1 MACRHNLYCAA
12 SKHKACVAV
21 ALMTFTLLAASAL
34 ALHLPRLVPAPQ
46 FSRLS
51 TPRCAEI
58 PVPDDL
64 GPVVDVAAKVDPEFT
79 RLATLDAAI
88 DDLLAH
94 GSGESLLPALGRR
107 LDLLLDG
114 RLIERLD
121 ERVAA
126 SAEPAPLAELRE
138 VSLAFLEEVA
148 SHVQELDPELAAAEQ
163 AAEKAAADASA
174 AASAAASAGDLGVA
188 AAAGAAVARFDPSA
202 APPPEPEPAAAT
214 PPNSAEARA
223 RYRFRLE
230 QLLDAA
236 KAGVAPLDT
245 ALREMRDELDGGFF
259 AHLQWEV
266 DQQVAAKNR
275 KVLEIL
281 ELVVQRACLEVERA
295 EPELQLLGQLLQVQ
309 STEVRREMY
318 ETRLKPLGVDAQRRF
333 AAALSGTEG
342 ELEKAQLRG
351 DAVDATLLRQIRTIG
366 AECKECAPAV
376 GDVLVELGGEQ
387 LGGGGVG
394 GDAGGEF
401 SP

>member
-1 MACRHNLYCAA
+1 MIL
-12 SKHKACVAV
+12 
-21 ALMTFTLLAASAL
+21 TLAASAL
-34 ALHLPRLVPAPQ
+34 ALHLPAVARPPQ

-202 APPPEPEPAAAT
+202 APPPEPEPAAT
-214 PPNSAEARA
+214 PPPNSA
-223 RYRFRLE
+223 
-230 QLLDAA
+230 
-236 KAGVAPLDT
+236 
-245 ALREMRDELDGGFF
+245 
-259 AHLQWEV
+259 
-266 DQQVAAKNR
+266 
-275 KVLEIL
+275 
-281 ELVVQRACLEVERA
+281 
-295 EPELQLLGQLLQVQ
+295 
-309 STEVRREMY
+309 
-318 ETRLKPLGVDAQRRF
+318 
-333 AAALSGTEG
+333 
-342 ELEKAQLRG
+342 
-351 DAVDATLLRQIRTIG
+351 
-366 AECKECAPAV
+366 
-376 GDVLVELGGEQ
+376 
-387 LGGGGVG
+387 
-394 GDAGGEF
+394 
-401 SP
+401 

>member
-1 MACRHNLYCAA
+1 M
-12 SKHKACVAV
+12 
-21 ALMTFTLLAASAL
+21 
-34 ALHLPRLVPAPQ
+34 
-46 FSRLS
+46 
-51 TPRCAEI
+51 
-58 PVPDDL
+58 
-64 GPVVDVAAKVDPEFT
+64 
-79 RLATLDAAI
+79 
-88 DDLLAH
+88 
-94 GSGESLLPALGRR
+94 
-107 LDLLLDG
+107 
-114 RLIERLD
+114 
-121 ERVAA
+121 
-126 SAEPAPLAELRE
+126 
-138 VSLAFLEEVA
+138 
-148 SHVQELDPELAAAEQ
+148 
-163 AAEKAAADASA
+163 
-174 AASAAASAGDLGVA
+174 
-188 AAAGAAVARFDPSA
+188 
-202 APPPEPEPAAAT
+202 
-214 PPNSAEARA
+214 RA
-223 RYRFRLE
+223 
-230 QLLDAA
+230 
-236 KAGVAPLDT
+236 
-245 ALREMRDELDGGFF
+245 ELDGGFF

-387 LGGGGVG
+387 LGGGGGAG

>member
-51 TPRCAEI
+51 TPRCAET

-163 AAEKAAADASA
+163 AAEKAAADA
-174 AASAAASAGDLGVA
+174 
-188 AAAGAAVARFDPSA
+188 
-202 APPPEPEPAAAT
+202 
-214 PPNSAEARA
+214 AEAA
-223 RYRFRLE
+223 E
-230 QLLDAA
+230 AADADA
-236 KAGVAPLDT
+236 QEEAAEEEK
-245 ALREMRDELDGGFF
+245 DEL
-259 AHLQWEV
+259 
-266 DQQVAAKNR
+266 
-275 KVLEIL
+275 
-281 ELVVQRACLEVERA
+281 
-295 EPELQLLGQLLQVQ
+295 
-309 STEVRREMY
+309 
-318 ETRLKPLGVDAQRRF
+318 
-333 AAALSGTEG
+333 
-342 ELEKAQLRG
+342 
-351 DAVDATLLRQIRTIG
+351 
-366 AECKECAPAV
+366 
-376 GDVLVELGGEQ
+376 
-387 LGGGGVG
+387 
-394 GDAGGEF
+394 
-401 SP
+401 

>member
-1 MACRHNLYCAA
+1 MI
-12 SKHKACVAV
+12 
-21 ALMTFTLLAASAL
+21 TLAASAL
-34 ALHLPRLVPAPQ
+34 ALHLPAVARPPQ

-202 APPPEPEPAAAT
+202 APPPEPEPEAAP

-245 ALREMRDELDGGFF
+245 ALREMRAELDGGFF

-394 GDAGGEF
+394 GVGDAGGEF

>member
-1 MACRHNLYCAA
+1 MMFSLA
-12 SKHKACVAV
+12 
-21 ALMTFTLLAASAL
+21 AASAL
-34 ALHLPRLVPAPQ
+34 ALHLPAVARPQ

-64 GPVVDVAAKVDPEFT
+64 GPVVDVAATVDPEFT

-202 APPPEPEPAAAT
+202 APPPEPAAAT
-214 PPNSAEARA
+214 PPPNSAEARA

-236 KAGVAPLDT
+236 KAGVAPLDS
-245 ALREMRDELDGGFF
+245 ALREMRAELDGGFF

>member
-1 MACRHNLYCAA
+1 MM
-12 SKHKACVAV
+12 V
-21 ALMTFTLLAASAL
+21 FLAASAL
-34 ALHLPRLVPAPQ
+34 ALHLLAVARPPQ
-46 FSRLS
+46 FSRHA

-188 AAAGAAVARFDPSA
+188 AAAGAAVARPVGGAAAGAGAAA
-202 APPPEPEPAAAT
+202 AP

-245 ALREMRDELDGGFF
+245 ALREMRAELDGGFF

>member
-1 MACRHNLYCAA
+1 MI
-12 SKHKACVAV
+12 
-21 ALMTFTLLAASAL
+21 TLAASAL
-34 ALHLPRLVPAPQ
+34 ALHLPAVARPPQ

-202 APPPEPEPAAAT
+202 
-214 PPNSAEARA
+214 EARA

-245 ALREMRDELDGGFF
+245 ALREMRAELDGGFF

-394 GDAGGEF
+394 GVGDAGGEF

>member
-1 MACRHNLYCAA
+1 MFL
-12 SKHKACVAV
+12 
-21 ALMTFTLLAASAL
+21 TLAASAL
-34 ALHLPRLVPAPQ
+34 ALHLPAVARPPQ
-46 FSRLS
+46 FSRLA

-148 SHVQELDPELAAAEQ
+148 SHLQELDPELAAAEQ

-174 AASAAASAGDLGVA
+174 AASAAATPATSAWRRP
-188 AAAGAAVARFDPSA
+188 ARRS
-202 APPPEPEPAAAT
+202 PASTRRRRRRRSRSRRAAT
-214 PPNSAEARA
+214 PPPNSAEARA

-245 ALREMRDELDGGFF
+245 ALREMRAELDGGFF

>member
-1 MACRHNLYCAA
+1 MMLP
-12 SKHKACVAV
+12 
-21 ALMTFTLLAASAL
+21 LLAATSAL
-34 ALHLPRLVPAPQ
+34 VLPPLTPSPQ

-174 AASAAASAGDLGVA
+174 AASAAAT
-188 AAAGAAVARFDPSA
+188 P
-202 APPPEPEPAAAT
+202 

-236 KAGVAPLDT
+236 KAGVAPLDA
-245 ALREMRDELDGGFF
+245 ALREMRAELDGGFF

>member
-1 MACRHNLYCAA
+1 MQLFVAA
-12 SKHKACVAV
+12 A
-21 ALMTFTLLAASAL
+21 TGLL
-34 ALHLPRLVPAPQ
+34 LPRLAPPAQ
-46 FSRLS
+46 FSQSRLG
-51 TPRCAEI
+51 TPRLVADEVG
-58 PVPDDL
+58 VPDDL

-202 APPPEPEPAAAT
+202 APPPEPEPAAAP

-245 ALREMRDELDGGFF
+245 ALREMRAELDGGFF